1 MTEKKLTER
10 LRSGW
15 MLLMTGI
22 LLMTAAWSFSAAGR
36 GAAAP
41 IVPEWRDQV
50 VRLHVVA
57 HSDSERDQEIK
68 RAVRDAIL
76 DEVTPLFTG
85 TETIE
90 EAEAA
95 IRRALPQIE
104 AAAAAVLA
112 DYGVSYGVATE
123 VGRFPFPDR
132 LYGRVLLPAGD
143 YRALKVKLGDAE
155 GANWWCVL
163 FPPLC
168 FLDWST
174 GVVLEPKPGTA
185 GQETV
190 PVPRAAVRALLDED
204 QAAQMPVRARSVI
217 WEWIAGPKRTSEAST
232 TASHSPHTIQVTEE
246 RGIAVTKAS
255 DLRKEVIDI
264 RTGRRLGELV
274 DVEIDDETGRITAIV
289 VPGESKFF
297 GFVGGGPDI
306 VIPWSR
312 IRRIGPDCILV
323 ELEGPAA
330 PG

>member
-1 MTEKKLTER
+1 MTEKKWKKKLY
-10 LRSGW
+10 SGW
-15 MLLMTGI
+15 ALFASGI
-22 LLMTAAWSFSAAGR
+22 VLITAAWGAAAAGR
-36 GAAAP
+36 VAAAP
-41 IVPEWRDQV
+41 VVPEWRDQV
-50 VRLHVVA
+50 IRLHVVA

-76 DEVTPLFTG
+76 DEVTPLFSG

-95 IRRALPQIE
+95 IRHALPQIE

-112 DYGVSYGVATE
+112 EYGATYGVATE

-132 LYGRVLLPAGD
+132 LYGRILLPAGD
-143 YRALKVKLGDAE
+143 YRALKVKLGDAD

-204 QAAQMPVRARSVI
+204 QAAEMPVRPRSVI
-217 WEWIAGPKRTSEAST
+217 WDWIVGQKRRPEAPT
-232 TASHSPHTIQVTEE
+232 TESHSPHTIQVTEG

-306 VIPWSR
+306 VIPWSQ

-323 ELEGPAA
+323 ELEGP
-330 PG
+330 PSQG